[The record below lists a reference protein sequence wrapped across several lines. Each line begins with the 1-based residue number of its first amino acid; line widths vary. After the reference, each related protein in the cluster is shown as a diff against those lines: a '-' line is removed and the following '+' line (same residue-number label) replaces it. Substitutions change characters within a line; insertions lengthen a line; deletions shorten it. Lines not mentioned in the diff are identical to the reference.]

1 MIEVSEPVEGFLKI
15 TDENYELDK
24 WCIVDRFLKNLDYAL
39 IVDFKINLTVDLPL
53 SESTIFLYPKDKQ
66 SNFIES
72 LKNLENIKS
81 EFESIK
87 DREVK
92 YSFEL
97 LLLRQGCV
105 HDEDDYENF
114 FKKQK
119 EGKATID
126 DVPIVKKLNNN
137 EKLTDSDLAGYILML
152 SMGILE

>member
-1 MIEVSEPVEGFLKI
+1 MMEVSEPVDGFLKI

-105 HDEDDYENF
+105 HDE
-114 FKKQK
+114 
-119 EGKATID
+119 
-126 DVPIVKKLNNN
+126 
-137 EKLTDSDLAGYILML
+137 
-152 SMGILE
+152 

>member
-1 MIEVSEPVEGFLKI
+1 MMEVSEPAEGFLKI

-24 WCIVDRFLKNLDYAL
+24 WCIVDRFLRNLDYDL

-72 LKNLENIKS
+72 LKSLENIKS
-81 EFESIK
+81 EFESLK

-97 LLLRQGCV
+97 LLL
-105 HDEDDYENF
+105 
-114 FKKQK
+114 K
-119 EGKATID
+119 EGI
-126 DVPIVKKLNNN
+126 I
-137 EKLTDSDLAGYILML
+137 
-152 SMGILE
+152 